1 MDTAGLLTTLAGAA
15 RGSTFG
21 LVALALLTGCTSLA
35 SGGPTAVAPS
45 EVAPDGPGAAV
56 MVEVI
61 DGDTI
66 DVSIQGR
73 IERIRLIGIDT
84 PETVDERRPE
94 QCYGAEASE
103 HLTELLPLGSTLR
116 LERDE
121 ELRDRYDRLLAY
133 VHSADGTFVNLDMV
147 RGGFAAAMP
156 YPPNTSYLVDFE
168 QAERSAEASATGLWG
183 VCGGPDVPLP

>member
-84 PETVDERRPE
+84 PETKRPNTPIE
-94 QCYGAEASE
+94 CFGPEATAF
-103 HLTELLPLGSTLR
+103 TESLLPVGTPIR
-116 LERDE
+116 IERDTVG
-121 ELRDRYDRLLAY
+121 RDDFGRLLGY
-133 VHSADGTFVNLDMV
+133 VYRADDGIFVNYEIV
-147 RGGFAAAMP
+147 RQGFATPLTIRPNDTFETLFVDAA
-156 YPPNTSYLVDFE
+156 TR
-168 QAERSAEASATGLWG
+168 AERDDVGLWSACAG
-183 VCGGPDVPLP
+183 